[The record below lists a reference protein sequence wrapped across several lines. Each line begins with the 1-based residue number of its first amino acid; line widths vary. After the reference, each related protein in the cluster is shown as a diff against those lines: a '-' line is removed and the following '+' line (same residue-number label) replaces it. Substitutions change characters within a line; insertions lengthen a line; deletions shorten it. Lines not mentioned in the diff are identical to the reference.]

1 MGVNFSIQKFNK
13 GAWNFGFVIWENMK
27 PHQNLDELAIL
38 ETINEW
44 AEIHKPL
51 SNTSK
56 FTAVVERQVYI
67 VYNSVLFIYFRSCK

>member
-1 MGVNFSIQKFNK
+1 LGVNFSIQKFNK
-13 GAWNFGFVIWENMK
+13 GVWNFGFVIWENMK
-27 PHQNLDELAIL
+27 PHQNLDV
-38 ETINEW
+38 W